1 MKITACLARTE
12 TDNVHIGKTGMH
24 HLQASKA
31 EDTDAEGLRV
41 KLRAAVKKG
50 KAIEKQRA
58 DLAAQLTSLREQ
70 VLLYVFIS
78 SVKVCKFD
86 DTVVF

>member
-1 MKITACLARTE
+1 
-12 TDNVHIGKTGMH
+12 MH

-58 DLAAQLTSLREQ
+58 DLEAQLTSLREQ
-70 VLLYVFIS
+70 VVINLFIFSVCELICCGLMYYSTLVLL
-78 SVKVCKFD
+78 
-86 DTVVF
+86 T

>member
-1 MKITACLARTE
+1 MTACLARAE
-12 TDNVHIGKTGMH
+12 TDEDHIGKSGTH

-31 EDTDAEGLRV
+31 DDTDAESLRV

-58 DLAAQLTSLREQ
+58 DLEAQLTSLREQ
-70 VLLYVFIS
+70 VLIYLFIS
-78 SVKVCKFD
+78 SVQVCGLM
-86 DTVVF
+86 VLW

>member
-1 MKITACLARTE
+1 MTACLARTE

-78 SVKVCKFD
+78 SVQVCKFD

>member
-1 MKITACLARTE
+1 MTACLARTQ
-12 TDNVHIGKTGMH
+12 TDKIYIGKTGMH

-31 EDTDAEGLRV
+31 EDTDAESLRV

-78 SVKVCKFD
+78 SVKVRKFD